1 MSTDDLFGN
10 ITEWESRAC
19 SLPSPSNC
27 SYVIPISLLLP
38 PRSPSPHDIIH
49 ELDSE
54 ILAFSFNIIVMV
66 ITLAFSSYFLLC
78 FGNVLYV
85 SDDEEDAVAAEPTRA
100 EDSPVEPLDLQFIEQ
115 AGLLSAD
122 FSGHA

>member
-1 MSTDDLFGN
+1 M
-10 ITEWESRAC
+10 
-19 SLPSPSNC
+19 
-27 SYVIPISLLLP
+27 IPISLLLP

-115 AGLLSAD
+115 VGLLSAD

>member
-1 MSTDDLFGN
+1 M
-10 ITEWESRAC
+10 
-19 SLPSPSNC
+19 
-27 SYVIPISLLLP
+27 IPISLLLP
-38 PRSPSPHDIIH
+38 PRSLSPHDIIH

-85 SDDEEDAVAAEPTRA
+85 SDDEEDAVAAESTRA